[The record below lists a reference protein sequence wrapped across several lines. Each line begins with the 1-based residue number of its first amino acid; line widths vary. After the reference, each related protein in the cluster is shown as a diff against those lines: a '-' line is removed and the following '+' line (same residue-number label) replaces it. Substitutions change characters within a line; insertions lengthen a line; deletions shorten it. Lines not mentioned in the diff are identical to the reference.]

1 MLAEKTVSLKR
12 GTSVVTA
19 PDGRAAPRG
28 ARATRALAFVLLL
41 ALSFPRVASL
51 HDGNSS
57 AFVTSA
63 VGDTE
68 TAPRRSMVGFV
79 QDCNGFPPRQSGTLC
94 GARGAY
100 LRGHYLWVAATQ
112 VDAVTVVDVYRPDM
126 PTVAGSV
133 SDPTRL
139 KAVVAVWAHDSGEY
153 VVAIARGVRPTGF
166 GHVTIV
172 DVRADRVWRKDTFGR
187 YLAQP
192 RVVAATRDCESRDGR
207 SVGRLCGARALA
219 VVGELAYVAAE
230 MSNALSVMTLPGFLT
245 VKDGSLNAGQDVPIS
260 AATPG
265 FRGTVVDER
274 LEGAYAVAVD
284 SVSRFRTAYVASRFC
299 KSCVVLVDVSDPDAP
314 VIGGLL
320 PRPDFPRS
328 CTVPVME
335 ETAVVATSEAQ
346 AACARRV
353 RRADA
358 AAGAATTKGAGGRV
372 PHHGL
377 TEESGGG
384 GGCARASVARRV
396 RAVLR
401 RGREAR
407 AGVDSPPDEGYEYR
421 RTRSPTPSGSRRL
434 FIVLWGKTS
443 F

>member
-1 MLAEKTVSLKR
+1 M
-12 GTSVVTA
+12 
-19 PDGRAAPRG
+19 AARRPRG
-28 ARATRALAFVLLL
+28 MVAATRALAFRP
-41 ALSFPRVASL
+41 APRARVPARRSL

-57 AFVTSA
+57 ALETSA

-100 LRGHYLWVAATQ
+100 KRGHYLWVAATQ

-153 VVAIARGVRPTGF
+153 VVAVARGVRPTGF

-172 DVRADRVWRKDTFGR
+172 DVRADRVWRKDAFGR

-245 VKDGSLNAGQDVPIS
+245 SKKA
-260 AATPG
+260 
-265 FRGTVVDER
+265 
-274 LEGAYAVAVD
+274 
-284 SVSRFRTAYVASRFC
+284 
-299 KSCVVLVDVSDPDAP
+299 
-314 VIGGLL
+314 
-320 PRPDFPRS
+320 
-328 CTVPVME
+328 
-335 ETAVVATSEAQ
+335 
-346 AACARRV
+346 
-353 RRADA
+353 
-358 AAGAATTKGAGGRV
+358 
-372 PHHGL
+372 
-377 TEESGGG
+377 
-384 GGCARASVARRV
+384 
-396 RAVLR
+396 
-401 RGREAR
+401 
-407 AGVDSPPDEGYEYR
+407 R
-421 RTRSPTPSGSRRL
+421 RTRARMFPSARRRLGFEARSWTNDWKAPTPSPSIPSRGSEPPTSRRG
-434 FIVLWGKTS
+434 FVRAAW

>member
-1 MLAEKTVSLKR
+1 MAAR
-12 GTSVVTA
+12 R
-19 PDGRAAPRG
+19 PRGRA
-28 ARATRALAFVLLL
+28 ATRALAFVLLL

-153 VVAIARGVRPTGF
+153 VVAVARGVRPTGF

-245 VKDGSLNAGQDVPIS
+245 VKEGSSNAGQDVPIS

-320 PRPDFPRS
+320 PRPDFPALVHR
-328 CTVPVME
+328 VPLME
-335 ETAVVATSEAQ
+335 ETQVVATNENVGRLRGVEFV
-346 AACARRV
+346 ARRTPV
-353 RRADA
+353 VEIGDDEKTPL
-358 AAGAATTKGAGGRV
+358 GAFAFVTTEFDGRV
-372 PHHGL
+372 
-377 TEESGGG
+377 TAVAAE
-384 GGCARASVARRV
+384 CARASVALGESV
-396 RAVLR
+396 QYCAAGAR
-401 RGREAR
+401 RGLYD
-407 AGVDSPPDEGYEYR
+407 VDSPPDEGYEYR
-421 RTRSPTPSGSRRL
+421 PNARPNAVG
-434 FIVLWGKTS
+434 
-443 F
+443 